1 MSVIGTIDS
10 VKWLTVY
17 ELVMCIISLFVL
29 TVYAVPIKKYSRWF
43 DFLPSVGVLA
53 AIASILSG
61 DMTLLALIIESLT
74 LIVFLCTIRR
84 LLKPK
89 VWMAPKKKAF
99 RIVRSVICV
108 CGVVPIVFALAN
120 AGVLRYNPVSDF
132 SGMSYSKAFVA
143 MNERLSREYPFG
155 EWKKIEWNER
165 RSKYEPIFKQAEKD
179 ENFDLYYK
187 TLREYLF
194 SLRDGHI
201 KIINDNVYDG
211 NTVFKKEVG
220 GGFGL
225 STVQL
230 DNGKVVI
237 SLVLENSPAAKS
249 GIKLGAEIVEWD
261 GKTGKEAFD
270 QTTWNE
276 NNMATDEVKRFN
288 QGRFMVRAPIGKEV
302 QVEFRNWGESEH
314 IRTKLTAYDD
324 QFETLKKTRIQ
335 LTQADLDASPI
346 EGRILGN
353 GYGYVKIKHFL
364 PDSNATSPEKSLADL
379 LKMFQDRHA
388 KGLIIDLRNNPGG
401 DDQLAANLA
410 GFFVK
415 EMKHYEY
422 VSYYNRYTGKFELNR
437 NEVVKVKP
445 VKPYFDG
452 KVAILINSRTGSSG
466 EGMPLVLK
474 GVPNVKI
481 VGFTS
486 TAGSFG
492 LMSSPIEIKMPEGYV
507 IQFPDGRS
515 LNQNKKVQGDA
526 DQTGVGGAVP
536 DIKILLNEETF
547 KASMMDGQDVE
558 LEYAIEAMK
567 K

>member
-89 VWMAPKKKAF
+89 VWTAPKKKAF

-165 RSKYEPIFKQAEKD
+165 QSKYEPIFKQAEKD

-230 DNGKVVI
+230 DNGKVVV

-249 GIKLGAEIVEWD
+249 GIKLGAEIVAWD

-536 DIKILLNEETF
+536 DIKIPLNEETF

>member
-89 VWMAPKKKAF
+89 VWTAPKKKAF

-165 RSKYEPIFKQAEKD
+165 QSKYEPIFKQAEKD

-230 DNGKVVI
+230 DNGKVVV

-249 GIKLGAEIVEWD
+249 GIKLGAEIVAWD

-422 VSYYNRYTGKFELNR
+422 VSYYNRYTGKFELNW

-536 DIKILLNEETF
+536 DIKIPLNEETF